1 MAMNIIITNDD
12 GIHGEGLHILANWA
26 RRLGNVT
33 VVAPKFEQS
42 GKSHAIELHQPF
54 EIKRVPF
61 ENDITAYT
69 VDSTPADCVRYA
81 LLGAELPCD
90 LLLSG
95 INRGPNLGQ
104 DIIYSGT
111 VGAAFE
117 AAALGYKA
125 VSVSTDFTGFTA
137 AREHLDVICDFF
149 MERNLLGLGGLYNV
163 NIPDV
168 VTGDIRMTR
177 QGGPY
182 YTDSFRHE
190 GNDMYQA
197 VGRCIYVDRNDMTID
212 TDAFR
217 HGHISISPLTID
229 RTNKE
234 LFERIISM

>member
-1 MAMNIIITNDD
+1 MNIIITNDD
-12 GIHGEGLHILANWA
+12 GIQGEGLHILANWA
-26 RRLGNVT
+26 KRLGNVT

-42 GKSHAIELHQPF
+42 GKSHGIELHNPF

-61 ENDITAYT
+61 ENGITAYS

-117 AAALGYKA
+117 AAALGKKA
-125 VSVSTDFTGFTA
+125 ISVSTDFTGFTA
-137 AREHLDVICDFF
+137 AKEHLDMICDYFI
-149 MERNLLGLGGLYNV
+149 EHDLLSFGGLYNV
-163 NIPDV
+163 NIPDR
-168 VTGDIRMTR
+168 VTDDIRITR

-182 YTDSFRHE
+182 YTDGFRHE

-197 VGRCIYVDRNDMTID
+197 VGRCIYEDRNDMTLD

-229 RTNKE
+229 RTDKALFAKLLNKA
-234 LFERIISM
+234 